1 MISVMVWLAKS
12 EVASAK
18 IRAEIIFTLSPQRRH
33 EMTQQDEEAHL
44 KEEHLIEHPIKS
56 ELVHQGSF
64 LQVKRDTVRL
74 PHGGEATREYVVH
87 PGAVVV
93 IGLLDDGRVLL
104 ERQFRYPVGLVMTEF
119 PAGKLDAGEQP
130 LFCAKRE
137 LLEETGYTASEWA
150 YAGPMH
156 LAIGYSTEVIH
167 VFFARGL
174 KAGER
179 QLDADEFLDVCS
191 MTPAELIDGVRTG
204 QVTDAKTL
212 SCCLWL
218 QNVQSGVWVLDWNA
232 V

>member
-1 MISVMVWLAKS
+1 
-12 EVASAK
+12 
-18 IRAEIIFTLSPQRRH
+18 
-33 EMTQQDEEAHL
+33 MTQQDKEAHL

-93 IGLLDDGRVLL
+93 VGLLDDGRVLL

-137 LLEETGYTASEWA
+137 LLEETGYTAREWA

-218 QNVQSGVWVLDWNA
+218 QNVQSGVWSLDWNA

>member
-1 MISVMVWLAKS
+1 
-12 EVASAK
+12 
-18 IRAEIIFTLSPQRRH
+18 
-33 EMTQQDEEAHL
+33 MTESSDA
-44 KEEHLIEHPIKS
+44 HLIEHRIKS

-64 LQVKRDTVRL
+64 LQLRLDTVRL

-93 IGLLDDGRVLL
+93 IGLLDDGKVLL
-104 ERQFRYPVGLVMTEF
+104 ERQFRYPVGQVMKEF
-119 PAGKLDAGEQP
+119 PAGKLDAGETP
-130 LFCAKRE
+130 LFCAQRE
-137 LLEETGYTASEWA
+137 LLEETGYRAREWA
-150 YAGPMH
+150 YAGPLH

-174 KAGER
+174 TAGER

-191 MTPAELIDGVRTG
+191 MTPEQLLDGVRTG

-212 SCCLWL
+212 SCCVWL
-218 QNVQSGVWVLDWNA
+218 QNVQSGAWQLEWKA

>member
-1 MISVMVWLAKS
+1 
-12 EVASAK
+12 
-18 IRAEIIFTLSPQRRH
+18 
-33 EMTQQDEEAHL
+33 MTQQDKQAQES
-44 KEEHLIEHPIKS
+44 HLIEHSIKS

-64 LQVKRDTVRL
+64 LQVRLDTVRL
-74 PHGGEATREYVVH
+74 PHGGQATREYVVH

-104 ERQFRYPVGLVMTEF
+104 ERQFRYPVGRVMTEF

-130 LFCAKRE
+130 LICAQRE
-137 LLEETGYTASEWA
+137 LLEETGYSAREWA

-156 LAIGYSTEVIH
+156 LAIGYSDEVIH
-167 VFFARGL
+167 IFFARGL
-174 KAGER
+174 TAGER

-191 MTPAELIDGVRTG
+191 MTADELLDGVRSG

-218 QNVQSGVWVLDWNA
+218 QNVQSGAWSLEWKPA
-232 V
+232 

>member
-1 MISVMVWLAKS
+1 MQDHPHLFEATLDSQ
-12 EVASAK
+12 
-18 IRAEIIFTLSPQRRH
+18 EILRSH
-33 EMTQQDEEAHL
+33 
-44 KEEHLIEHPIKS
+44 
-56 ELVHQGSF
+56 F
-64 LQVKRDTVRL
+64 LHVVCDTVRL
-74 PHGGEATREYVVH
+74 PDGKTATRDYIVH
-87 PGAVVV
+87 PGAVMVV
-93 IGLLDDGRVLL
+93 PLLDTPDGLRVVL
-104 ERQFRYPVGLVMTEF
+104 ERQYRYPVRQAMVEF
-119 PAGKLDAGEQP
+119 PAGKLDKGEDT
-130 LFCAKRE
+130 LVCGMRE
-137 LLEETGYTASEWA
+137 LLEETGYTAREWA

-174 KAGER
+174 AAGER

>member
-1 MISVMVWLAKS
+1 
-12 EVASAK
+12 
-18 IRAEIIFTLSPQRRH
+18 
-33 EMTQQDEEAHL
+33 MTQQDKEAHL
-44 KEEHLIEHPIKS
+44 KEKHLIEHPIKS

-93 IGLLDDGRVLL
+93 IGLLEDGRVLL

-119 PAGKLDAGEQP
+119 PAGKLDVGEQP

-174 KAGER
+174 TAGER

>member
-1 MISVMVWLAKS
+1 
-12 EVASAK
+12 
-18 IRAEIIFTLSPQRRH
+18 
-33 EMTQQDEEAHL
+33 MTQLDKEAHL

-137 LLEETGYTASEWA
+137 LLEETGYTAREWA

-174 KAGER
+174 AAGER